1 MTIDKLPSGKYRIRE
16 MVAGKRY
23 TIIVDHRPTKVEAE
37 QIMADKIR
45 LRPSNTENMTLKDA
59 CELYI
64 DSRRKVLSASTIRDY
79 VSLARNIPEHYLT
92 LHLWQ
97 ITAITVQ
104 QFVNEYANGV
114 GNNQKCKGKKRAPK
128 TVKNISR
135 FMISALKF
143 CDIVVKPPTMPQEDA
158 LVDELYIPTEEEVN
172 KIMDFVRDT
181 EFEIPFRL
189 AARGLRKSEILALT
203 INDLSGNIISI
214 NKAMVTDEYGEMVV
228 KKTKTKS
235 STRKNEISEDL
246 ANLIRA
252 KGCVYSM
259 PAKKLSKALYGKLR
273 DAQDALGIQHFGFH
287 KFRHFYASY
296 LYQKGFPVKYIQEDG
311 GWSTDKIMQVVYTHV
326 LNKEDVM
333 HEISKALYFC

>member
-1 MTIDKLPSGKYRIRE
+1 MTIEKLPSGNYRIKQ
-16 MVAGKRY
+16 MVAGKTY
-23 TIIVDHRPTKVEAE
+23 SVITDHRPTKVEAV

-45 LRPSNTENMTLKDA
+45 RRPSNTENMTLKDA

-64 DSRRKVLSASTIRDY
+64 DSRRRVLSASTIRDY

-92 LHLWQ
+92 LHLGQ

-104 QFVNEYANGV
+104 QFVNEYADGV

-143 CDIVVKPPTMPQEDA
+143 CDVVVKPPTMPQEDA
-158 LVDELYIPTEEEVN
+158 SVEEPYIPTEEEVN

-203 INDLSGNIISI
+203 LDDLSGNIISI
-214 NKAMVTDEYGEMVV
+214 NKAMVADENGEMVV
-228 KKTKTKS
+228 KKTKTKA

-246 ANLIRA
+246 ADLIRA
-252 KGCVYSM
+252 KGYIYTGSPKSLYS
-259 PAKKLSKALYGKLR
+259 KLR
-273 DAQDALGIQHFGFH
+273 DAQDALGIKHFGFH
-287 KFRHFYASY
+287 KFRHFFASY